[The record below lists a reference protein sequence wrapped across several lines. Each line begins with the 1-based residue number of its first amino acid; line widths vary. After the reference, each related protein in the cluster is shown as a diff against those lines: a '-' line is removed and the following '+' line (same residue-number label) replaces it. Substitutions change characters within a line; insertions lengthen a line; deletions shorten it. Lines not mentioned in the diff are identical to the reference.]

1 MRVKGRNQMAT
12 VRYLVRD
19 VDEALSFYAALSF
32 ELVNR
37 MGPPFAVVRRGDLT
51 LWLSGPGSSAARPL
65 HSGAQPAPG
74 GWCRFV
80 VEVADLAACVKA
92 LHAAG
97 AASPRSAPV
106 EGPGG
111 LHLVLDDPSGNPV
124 EIFQAAVPDAA

>member
-1 MRVKGRNQMAT
+1 MAT

-19 VDEALSFYAALSF
+19 IDESLPFYAALGF

-65 HSGAQPAPG
+65 DSGAQPVPG

-80 VEVADLAACVKA
+80 VEVPDLPAFVES
-92 LHAAG
+92 LRAAG

-106 EGPGG
+106 KGPGG
-111 LHLVLDDPSGNPV
+111 LQVVVDDPSGNPI